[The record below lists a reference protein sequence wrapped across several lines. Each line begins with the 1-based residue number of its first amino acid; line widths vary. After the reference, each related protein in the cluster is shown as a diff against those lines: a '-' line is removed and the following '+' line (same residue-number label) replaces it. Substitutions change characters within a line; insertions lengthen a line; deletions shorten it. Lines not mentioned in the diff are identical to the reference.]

1 MKLRLMLCTVLL
13 ALFAMPAFADTI
25 GFTNKGGLSIGS
37 GSISATS
44 VINSLSVDGQLIL
57 TGPVGSLN
65 FNTGTIT
72 GGSFSGGEFAFS
84 LENSAVIL
92 VNNFAG
98 TISKI
103 GHDLYDLV
111 GTFSGVV
118 DGISFTGTTNQVFSL
133 SRDDDGRE
141 CYRNLRG
148 ETIISTTAVP
158 EPSTLT
164 FLGTGLIGLAG
175 VVRRKLAA
183 RA

>member
-1 MKLRLMLCTVLL
+1 MKLRLMLCAVLL

-25 GFTNKGGLSIGS
+25 SFTNRGGLSIGS

-44 VINSLSVDGQLIL
+44 VINSLSVDGYVVL

-65 FNTGTIT
+65 FNTGPIT
-72 GGSFSGGEFAFS
+72 GGNFSGGEFAFS
-84 LENSAVIL
+84 LENSAVIM

-111 GTFSGVV
+111 GTFSGVFEGV
-118 DGISFTGTTNQVFSL
+118 AFSGSTNQMFSL

-141 CYRNLRG
+141 CYDNLRG
-148 ETIISTTAVP
+148 ETTISTTAVP

-183 RA
+183 QA